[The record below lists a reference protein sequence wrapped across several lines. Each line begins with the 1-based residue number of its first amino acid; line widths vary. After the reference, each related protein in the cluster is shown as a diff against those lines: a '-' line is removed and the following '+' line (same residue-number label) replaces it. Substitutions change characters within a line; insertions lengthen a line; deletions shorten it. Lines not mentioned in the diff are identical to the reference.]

1 MTAWYDC
8 QFSLKWGMDIIKIR
22 DGVCQ
27 IKRRK
32 KRYKSVIAEQG
43 AMALLYST
51 KFYLFPFI
59 SIFPCKIQRITADI
73 KSIKMAEISAVF
85 ILIFLARPPPRF
97 DLISK
102 KFQIERWKQK
112 MGYNKAREEKKWRQW
127 KESEERQLRSH
138 GMDEESIEELR
149 RLDWEDF
156 KRERRYQE
164 HQTVFSEQYML
175 QVTDMQEPEIRGVE
189 SLLESVENEELL
201 HILMAAD
208 RRTLQIVLLKMMGY
222 SIPEIITQ
230 TGMSKRAVYCRI
242 HRLKKK
248 IKKIF

>member
-1 MTAWYDC
+1 
-8 QFSLKWGMDIIKIR
+8 
-22 DGVCQ
+22 
-27 IKRRK
+27 
-32 KRYKSVIAEQG
+32 
-43 AMALLYST
+43 
-51 KFYLFPFI
+51 
-59 SIFPCKIQRITADI
+59 
-73 KSIKMAEISAVF
+73 
-85 ILIFLARPPPRF
+85 
-97 DLISK
+97 
-102 KFQIERWKQK
+102 

-127 KESEERQLRSH
+127 KESEERQLRSL
-138 GMDEESIEELR
+138 GMAEESIEELR

-164 HQTVFSEQYML
+164 HQMVFSEQYML

-208 RRTLQIVLLKMMGY
+208 RRTLQIVLLKIMGY